1 MTKMAN
7 VMTLSK
13 AQVEALHKLM
23 STKIG
28 ASADELIKEYGV
40 DEGLRL
46 YQLKDR
52 IARAAAKE

>member
-1 MTKMAN
+1 MAN

-28 ASADELIKEYGV
+28 NSADELIKEYGV

-46 YQLKDR
+46 FQLKDR
-52 IARAAAKE
+52 LARAAAKE